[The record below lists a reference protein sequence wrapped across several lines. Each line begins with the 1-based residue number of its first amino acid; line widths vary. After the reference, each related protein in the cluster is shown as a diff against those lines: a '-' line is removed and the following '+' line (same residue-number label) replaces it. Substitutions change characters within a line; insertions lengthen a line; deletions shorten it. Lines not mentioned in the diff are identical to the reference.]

1 MLKKIALALLALG
14 LAGCGPLGLP
24 SPSASTS
31 ASTQQPQHLNDFS
44 AMRCGDA
51 TGPTTGC

>member
-14 LAGCGPLGLP
+14 LAGCGPLAF
-24 SPSASTS
+24 PSASTT
-31 ASTQQPQHLNDFS
+31 ASNTQPHYSNDFS

-51 TGPTTGC
+51 SGPTTGC